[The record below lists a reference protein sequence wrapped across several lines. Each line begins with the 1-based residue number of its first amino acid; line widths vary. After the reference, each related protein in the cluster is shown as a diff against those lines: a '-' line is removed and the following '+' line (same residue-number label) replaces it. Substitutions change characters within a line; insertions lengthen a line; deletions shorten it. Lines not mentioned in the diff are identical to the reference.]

1 MKNIAEINMQKYIKK
16 ALESEP
22 AHFNLSING
31 ANSISAVQVSDTK
44 YAVKIQKKD
53 VTKKISR
60 AVFFDSYQPFM
71 NDTFQNIR
79 SEVTYRFLEEHQRI
93 KTKIY
98 NIRNLFFDVGS
109 PYFNDDYY
117 YQNELHKLQF
127 SYINFCQHFAFYM
140 CGLDLY
146 DYDDNGSYVSFYVEV
161 DSSYPIQ
168 LLL

>member
-1 MKNIAEINMQKYIKK
+1 MKNIAEINMQKYLKR
-16 ALESEP
+16 ALNNAP
-22 AHFNLSING
+22 AHFNLTSG
-31 ANSISAVQVSDTK
+31 DSCGISANQISEKKFV
-44 YAVKIQKKD
+44 VKIPKKD
-53 VTKKISR
+53 VCIKISR
-60 AVFFDSYQPFM
+60 AAFFDTYQPFF
-71 NDTFQNIR
+71 NNAFQNIR
-79 SEVTYRFLEEHQRI
+79 SSATFRFLEEHQRI
-93 KTKIY
+93 DDKFYSLK
-98 NIRNLFFDVGS
+98 NLLLNMDS
-109 PYFNDDYY
+109 PYYNDTFY